1 MTCGIDQSRSN
12 LAEPGCRTVTFGCHS
27 RGVRPRPAGGPR
39 APRGRRGRT
48 ALRTHRGTPR
58 EGSDMSATYRAGE
71 REQPGRIMS
80 GEMAEQPEVLR
91 RILDREAP
99 ESARWPPG
107 SRRRTRALSCS
118 PRAARRTTPRSTP
131 STCWR
136 SGSACPAAQT
146 SMSTTTACGAAHP
159 TWWPPP
165 GRPVRPARSPWPS
178 PTTRS
183 RPRAGTIAGNTRGPR
198 RQDGTLSP
206 SGTAARSYSAGGVR
220 CPRPGRGAVAVRAES
235 AATSIHSP
243 VRGEWKLCLVH
254 CGLDHSPVSIRW
266 SAAIS
271 GPFPLARK
279 GWTFGSEPVRIHR
292 YARTRALHERPRPP
306 AHSPE

>member
-1 MTCGIDQSRSN
+1 MICGIDQSRSN
-12 LAEPGCRTVTFGCHS
+12 LAEPGCRTVTFGCRS

-58 EGSDMSATYRAGE
+58 KGSDMSATYRAGE
-71 REQPGRIMS
+71 GEQPGRSMS

-136 SGSACPAAQT
+136 SGS
-146 SMSTTTACGAAHP
+146 
-159 TWWPPP
+159 
-165 GRPVRPARSPWPS
+165 V
-178 PTTRS
+178 
-183 RPRAGTIAGNTRGPR
+183 GNTRGPR

-243 VRGEWKLCLVH
+243 VRGERKLCLEH
-254 CGLDHSPVSIRW
+254 CGLDHSPVSIHR

-271 GPFPLARK
+271 GPFPLTRT
-279 GWTFGSEPVRIHR
+279 GRSFGSEPVRIHR

-306 AHSPE
+306 AHRPE